1 MSGKLLEGLSVCLIG
16 QTTVFINLI
25 ILMTV
30 VMVLG
35 RIFGK
40 KKKKDAPPSGGASAK
55 DAGASAPSAS

>member
-30 VMVLG
+30 VIVLG
-35 RIFGK
+35 KIFGK
-40 KKKKDAPPSGGASAK
+40 KKKAAPPAGGAVAK
-55 DAGASAPSAS
+55 DAGAGAPPA